1 MATIRRAKNYFVYLI
16 ALIVTG
22 FFSFL
27 GFKGPAWAR
36 AATGVKRQVPAASPD
51 IEASPSVARAIA
63 ASGPHSKIR
72 GTGTK
77 KRAAR
82 TGAKKI
88 ASRKSARERTS
99 QVSSL

>member
-1 MATIRRAKNYFVYLI
+1 MATIRGAKNYFVYLI

-22 FFSFL
+22 IFSFL
-27 GFKGPAWAR
+27 GFKGPSWAR
-36 AATGVKRQVPAASPD
+36 AATGAKRQAAGATPD
-51 IEASPSVARAIA
+51 VEDSPSVARAVA
-63 ASGPHSKIR
+63 ASGPHSKVR
-72 GTGTK
+72 GTGAK